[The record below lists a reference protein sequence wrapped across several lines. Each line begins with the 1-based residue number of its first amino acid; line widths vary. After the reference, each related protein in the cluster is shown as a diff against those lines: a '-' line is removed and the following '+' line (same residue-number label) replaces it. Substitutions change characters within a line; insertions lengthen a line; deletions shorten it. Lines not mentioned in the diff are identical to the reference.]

1 MSTVC
6 PKCGSPEDGKFC
18 RQCGALVSVSSA
30 AQAAPKTQPAPAP
43 SPAPVAASP
52 VKAKGSSVVAKI
64 LWTFLT
70 LIVVVMLAG
79 LGSCAYLAYRAKK
92 KVDEIQQALK
102 SGDPNKIAGSL
113 GAGSSGSGANAPA
126 SGDNASN
133 SAPLSFPEWNTSAAS
148 EAGPAGGGAGNKIPL
163 SPGLTVVTAI
173 AQFGGDYESIKR
185 IQRVGPDAVTLSYR
199 ADNPP
204 NPLKGLEKLSGE
216 PPQKSNGSVVA
227 SRTIRTEDL
236 RKAHDYAQWFGNM
249 VPEEIPGS
257 TAISVSREVLTDLK
271 TKGETAFS
279 FRPGG
284 FKGLAGGLLGGLGQ
298 MDGGTAPSAPK
309 EVKDLASMGI
319 EKCTLKHIGGTF
331 AVPVLLNDRRISLPA
346 VHAQCTIEDGLADFY
361 FLDDSDNPL
370 ALAWKLGT
378 SDALQVIKISYPAM
392 AANQAGSPGALGQ
405 PGPGQGGAG
414 DAGAGGAG
422 GAGGGGGGGGGGG
435 SGAGGGAGGS
445 GAGAGSGGGG
455 AAAAGSQ
462 QIEQELK
469 QEGKAEVYG
478 IYFDFASDQIKPESE
493 PVLLEIADALKHN
506 PGWKLRVEGHTDN
519 IGGDDYNMDLS
530 QRRAQAVKQALVTRY
545 HIAEDRLAPQ
555 GFGATRPKEPN
566 DTLAGR
572 ARNRRVELVRQ

>member
-6 PKCGSPEDGKFC
+6 PKCGSAEDGKFC
-18 RQCGALVSVSSA
+18 RQCGALVSAPSA
-30 AQAAPKTQPAPAP
+30 AQPAPKTQPAPAP
-43 SPAPVAASP
+43 SPAPVAAPP
-52 VKAKGSSVVAKI
+52 VRAKGSSVVAKI
-64 LWTFLT
+64 LWTILT

-113 GAGSSGSGANAPA
+113 GAGSSGSGANSSA
-126 SGDNASN
+126 SGDNAPN
-133 SAPLSFPEWNTSAAS
+133 SAPLSFPEWSSSTASA
-148 EAGPAGGGAGNKIPL
+148 AGPAGGSTGNKIPL

-185 IQRVGPDAVTLSYR
+185 IQDLGPNGIRLSYR
-199 ADNPP
+199 ADNVP
-204 NPLKGLEKLSGE
+204 NPLQGLQKIAGE
-216 PPQKSNGSVVA
+216 PPQKTSGSVFGYRSVRA
-227 SRTIRTEDL
+227 EDL
-236 RKAHDYAQWFGNM
+236 RTAHDYAQQFGPM
-249 VPEEIPGS
+249 LPEEIPGS

-271 TKGETAFS
+271 TKGETSLS

-284 FKGLAGGLLGGLGQ
+284 IKGIAGGLLGSLGQ
-298 MDGGTAPSAPK
+298 MSDGTNPAGSKEAKDIAAMGKENCTLKRVGGTAS
-309 EVKDLASMGI
+309 
-319 EKCTLKHIGGTF
+319 F
-331 AVPVLLNDRRISLPA
+331 PVLLNDQRVSIPA
-346 VHAQCTIEDGLADFY
+346 VHAQCTTEDGLADFY
-361 FLDDSDNPL
+361 FLDNPDNPL

-378 SDALQVIKISYPAM
+378 SDTLQVIKISYPAV
-392 AANQAGSPGALGQ
+392 AADQAGGPGALGQ

-422 GAGGGGGGGGGGG
+422 GSGGGGGGGGGAG
-435 SGAGGGAGGS
+435 GAGGAGSSAGGAGGS
-445 GAGAGSGGGG
+445 GGGAGSG
-455 AAAAGSQ
+455 AGSQ

-493 PVLLEIADALKHN
+493 PVLQEIADALRHN